1 MYSQY
6 KNYLS
11 KGAINSLLKISSTPT
26 IADTLVDYNLQIIN
40 LTLQQGQHK
49 RPKDFCLY
57 TCTLGDREYKNSNF
71 ILSRI
76 LSEQEPKIGDI
87 INIKR
92 ISTSTLS
99 YKECNII
106 IIKKYLF
113 LKTNCEVVN
122 SLVFVES
129 YEDIMRKKNNN
140 NRESALKVKEESFKI
155 YSSNNY
161 KSNKKKKNN
170 ENSRI
175 IILNSDDEIEKH
187 NEDDEIIDMRTII
200 NLSQISTF
208 TKNICLYVK
217 VLRKCSTKNFFN
229 KVTNKNCKLLS
240 FDLIDA
246 TGFEMQ
252 ATLFDDTIDKL
263 GPLIEE
269 GGIYYIKGGYA
280 KVNDKRFSN
289 IKSDYRLIFDYNTQI
304 IKIDQKND
312 RLFRNQKNHLIGGN
326 NSLLKFSELN
336 NCKKN
341 EIVNCVGYVL
351 QIFPIQKKVSRIG
364 DVVMRR
370 LILGDHSRLK
380 CQFTIWK
387 QFTELNIKVGDI
399 LVMRFIRVGTYNNS
413 ICLSTIDDSDI
424 TLNPVEKIKEIEE
437 LKRILINGIDD
448 DTFKYLN
455 DYSNSS
461 TLSIYGSTNNLLEN
475 NNFNSNNKENLN
487 TLLNNK
493 NETNLFQNKT
503 IYINDLL
510 KSLKLGADYTQ
521 NFNIKATVLEFEL
534 NNKYYYLGCPNK
546 LCRKKLIQK
555 EEGEYYCTACDEFF
569 TEPEYY
575 YTLTLRIIDLTGEH
589 SINLFGDIVSSLFG
603 MDAKKYSELIENND
617 TDKLQEI
624 SEKIEYNNFYFS
636 GKANIINYGGRVKKQ
651 LFVYKFEREDVIREK
666 KIVLNEIKNYL
677 SKIGK
682 V

>member
-1 MYSQY
+1 MFSSQL
-6 KNYLS
+6 KNLLS
-11 KGAINSLLKISSTPT
+11 KGAINSLLKISSTPS
-26 IADTLVDYNLQIIN
+26 IADTIVDYNLQIIN

-49 RPKDFCLY
+49 KPKDFCLY
-57 TCTLGDREYKNSNF
+57 TCTLGDREYRNSNF

-113 LKTNCEVVN
+113 LKTNCEVIN
-122 SLVFVES
+122 SLIFVES
-129 YEDIMRKKNNN
+129 YDDI
-140 NRESALKVKEESFKI
+140 L
-155 YSSNNY
+155 
-161 KSNKKKKNN
+161 KKKKMNEMNLKSKEENYRNFSNTFFNSNKQKNN
-170 ENSRI
+170 GNGNTRV
-175 IILNSDDEIEKH
+175 ILLNDDDIEKH
-187 NEDDEIIDMRTII
+187 IDDEDIIDMRSII

-217 VLRKCSTKNFFN
+217 VLRKCSIKNFFN

-252 ATLFDDTIDKL
+252 ATLFDDTIEKL

-269 GGIYYIKGGYA
+269 GEIYYIKGGYA

-304 IKIDQKND
+304 TRIDQRND
-312 RLFRNQKNHLIGGN
+312 TLFKGHKHHLIGGN
-326 NSLLKFSELN
+326 NSLLKFSDLN

-341 EIVNCVGYVL
+341 EIVNCVGYVV

-364 DVVMRR
+364 DIVMRR
-370 LILGDHSRLK
+370 LILGDHSGYK

-387 QFTELNIKVGDI
+387 KFTELNIKVGDI
-399 LVMRFIRVGTYNNS
+399 LVMRFIRVSTYNNS

-437 LKRILINGIDD
+437 LKSILIKGINE
-448 DTFKYLN
+448 DTFKYLGDCN
-455 DYSNSS
+455 Y
-461 TLSIYGSTNNLLEN
+461 TNNAN
-475 NNFNSNNKENLN
+475 NIGNNDIIENSNNINNNPNDESLN
-487 TLLNNK
+487 SLLNSK
-493 NETNLFQNKT
+493 KETNLYQSKT
-503 IYINDLL
+503 IYIGELL
-510 KSLKLGADYTQ
+510 KNLRLGTDYCP
-521 NFNIKATVLEFEL
+521 NFIIKATVLEFEL

-546 LCRKKLIQK
+546 LCRKKLIQRD
-555 EEGEYYCTACDEFF
+555 EEYYCTGCDEVFLV
-569 TEPEYY
+569 PEYY

-603 MDAKKYSELIENND
+603 MDAKQYSQLIENND
-617 TDKLQEI
+617 TDKLREI

-636 GKANIINYGGRVKKQ
+636 GKANILKYGGRVKKQ
-651 LFVYKFEREDVIREK
+651 LFVYKFEREDFVKEK
-666 KIVLNEIKNYL
+666 KKILSNIKNSI
-677 SKIGK
+677 SKMGK
-682 V
+682 DK